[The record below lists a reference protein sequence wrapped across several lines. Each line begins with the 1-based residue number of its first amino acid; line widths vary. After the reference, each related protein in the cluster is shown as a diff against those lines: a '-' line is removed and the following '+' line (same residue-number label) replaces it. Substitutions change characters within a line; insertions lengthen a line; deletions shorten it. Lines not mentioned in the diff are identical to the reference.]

1 MRNTR
6 SGFRFLLFGV
16 LVVPVVSGC
25 NLPGRA
31 LRGYAAADADGL
43 EALEEGGAFENAP
56 RRLHGQ
62 VRFLFDDF
70 GSLNTDELDTYAIP
84 WKLTAAALVRARH
97 ESRGDPVSVET
108 LRAAMAEFGF
118 VSPQRIANWEGPQ
131 PRLDRPMGIVSGS
144 ARRGFPGVEI
154 EIANL
159 GCATCHAGP
168 LYGADGLPTGDAWL
182 GLPNTSFDLTGYVD
196 GVFAALTRELDR
208 PDTLLSSIATLFP
221 SVSRRELGTL
231 EKHVIPQAR
240 EQLAVRAQRYGGL
253 LPFENGGPGLLNGVG
268 SLRFIVGALHGDAR
282 PTELAWT
289 SPPELSGSTLR
300 RSLLIDGIYAP
311 PGAARFGPMAESE
324 VTSEHLDDLAG
335 IVSLFVA
342 STQGISPAGA
352 RRTIPR
358 VRDIVEF
365 VHSLKPPPFPGV
377 VDAAL
382 AGRGRVVYAEACAS
396 CHGTYGDDVVAP
408 RLLSHPNRFVAQD
421 RMLTDTVRWG
431 TVDSTSL
438 RLMGQIGYDE
448 LIEAAASSGYV
459 APDLG
464 GIWAT
469 APYLHNGSVP
479 TLWHLMHAE
488 HRPER
493 FWVGG
498 HALDYELVGIAG
510 DVDEAGT
517 YVYPEGYEPWS
528 KPFLYD
534 TREPGRSNQGHEFS
548 TMSEADKRAL
558 IEYMKAL

>member
-1 MRNTR
+1 MLATR
-6 SGFRFLLFGV
+6 ADVRRLVFGM
-16 LVVPVVSGC
+16 LIVPAMAGC

-43 EALEEGGAFENAP
+43 EALEEGGAFAHAP
-56 RRLHGQ
+56 RSLRGQ

-84 WKLTAAALVRARH
+84 WKLTSAALVRARH
-97 ESRGDPVSVET
+97 ESRGEAVSIET

-118 VSPQRIANWEGPQ
+118 VFPRRIANWEGPQ
-131 PRLDRPMGIVSGS
+131 PRLDRPMGIVSGP
-144 ARRGFPGVEI
+144 ARRGLPAVEI
-154 EIANL
+154 EIANV

-182 GLPNTSFDLTGYVD
+182 GLPNTSFDLSAYAD
-196 GVFAALTRELDR
+196 GALMALTKELER
-208 PDTLLSSIATLFP
+208 PDTLLATIATLYP
-221 SVSRRELGTL
+221 EVSRRELGTI

-240 EQLAVRAQRYGGL
+240 EQLAARVEQFGGL

-311 PGAARFGPMAESE
+311 PGAARFGPMAEAE

-342 STQGISPAGA
+342 STQGISPAAA

-365 VHSLKPPPFPGV
+365 VHTLKPPPFPGA
-377 VDAAL
+377 VDLPL
-382 AGRGRVVYAEACAS
+382 AERGRAVYADACAS
-396 CHGTYGDDVVAP
+396 CHGTYDDDVLAP

-438 RLMGQIGYDE
+438 RLMRQIGYE
-448 LIEAAASSGYV
+448 GFIEATASPGYV

-479 TLWHLMHAE
+479 TLWHLLHAE

-498 HALDYELVGIAG
+498 HALDYERMGIAG
-510 DVDEAGT
+510 EVDGSGT
-517 YVYPEGYEPWS
+517 YAYPDGYEPWS
-528 KPFLYD
+528 RPFLYD
-534 TREPGRSNQGHEFS
+534 TREAGRSNRGHEFRTLS
-548 TMSEADKRAL
+548 ASDRRAIL
-558 IEYMKAL
+558 EYMKVL